1 MFFLDVE
8 GINKK
13 GEQDYNSQIYGVS
26 IRCSLYEYP
35 RSSHDFPISSLMIP
49 IIPFFFTVTMNPHIF
64 NGEVP
69 ILPKKDAN
77 KKVPTLEKGTHPFP
91 IPFPSLSALLARE
104 KPWFFVLRVLVFVT
118 TTGRQLRGLDPRLA
132 GISNG
137 LAGVV
142 TPWLVGTPHMRK
154 RYAKIGNKYE
164 KMEQK
169 NRLVILNQ
177 QKEGVGVVL

>member
-1 MFFLDVE
+1 ME

-13 GEQDYNSQIYGVS
+13 NEQDKIFPNIGCFHQMLPIWISQIIPWFS
-26 IRCSLYEYP
+26 
-35 RSSHDFPISSLMIP
+35 DFFVDDTDYT
-49 IIPFFFTVTMNPHIF
+49 FFFTVTMNPHIL

-69 ILPKKDAN
+69 ILPKKRCQQKSPN
-77 KKVPTLEKGTHPFP
+77 FRKRY
-91 IPFPSLSALLARE
+91 PSLSHSFPPFWLAKTRGFSSSRSGV
-104 KPWFFVLRVLVFVT
+104 PGVLVLVT

-142 TPWLVGTPHMRK
+142 TPWAAGWYTSHEE
-154 RYAKIGNKYE
+154 KICQNRE
-164 KMEQK
+164 KMKQK
-169 NRLVILNQ
+169 NRIVNLKQ

>member
-1 MFFLDVE
+1 MILVQRTCFFLDVE

-91 IPFPSLSALLARE
+91 IPFRPFGSRKTVVFRPPGPGLRHYHWTPTSRLGSTTCRDIEWPSWSGH
-104 KPWFFVLRVLVFVT
+104 P
-118 TTGRQLRGLDPRLA
+118 LA
-132 GISNG
+132 GWYTS
-137 LAGVV
+137 
-142 TPWLVGTPHMRK
+142 HEE
-154 RYAKIGNKYE
+154 KICQNR
-164 KMEQK
+164 EQ
-169 NRLVILNQ
+169 I
-177 QKEGVGVVL
+177 